1 MKVVMAFI
9 KPSDAPQ
16 ANQLTGFCMIATLAN
31 DGLKRTKLEKK
42 TLSNFNGTY
51 EYH

>member
-9 KPSDAPQ
+9 KPDAPQ
-16 ANQLTGFCMIATLAN
+16 ANQLTGFCMIATLAY

-42 TLSNFNGTY
+42 P
-51 EYH
+51 